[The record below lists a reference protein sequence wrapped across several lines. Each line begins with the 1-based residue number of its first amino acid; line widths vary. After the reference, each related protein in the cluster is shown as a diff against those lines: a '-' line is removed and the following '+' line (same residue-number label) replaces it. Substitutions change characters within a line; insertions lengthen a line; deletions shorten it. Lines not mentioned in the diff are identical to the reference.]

1 MKLYNTMT
9 GRKEEF
15 VPLDGKQVKMYGCGP
30 TVYNYFHIGNARAFT
45 IYDVLRRYLE
55 YRGYNV
61 KYVQNFTDIDDKMI
75 TNAGKEGTT
84 VREMAEKYI
93 REYFIDADGLGIKR
107 ADVYPRATENIDA
120 IIEMAGKLVDK
131 GYAYAASDGSVY
143 YSTSKF
149 GEYGKLS
156 KQNLE
161 DLREGAR
168 VEVDEEKNDAM
179 DFALWKA
186 QKPGEPAWDSP
197 WGKGRPGW
205 HIECS
210 AMANKYL
217 GETIDIHCGGQD
229 LVFPHHENEIAQS
242 EAANGKPF
250 TRYWV
255 HIAFLNIDN
264 EKMSKSKGN
273 FFTVRDIAQH
283 YGYDVIRF
291 FLVSAHYRSPFNFS
305 EENLKQSESA
315 LERIRNCVANLEH
328 LAQSAAG
335 TELSKDDEKSME
347 RLSGYRG
354 KFIEAMDDDLNTAD
368 ALGAIFELVK
378 DINKSISG
386 DSPLALINHAIG
398 LINEMTGV
406 LGITVKKNGE
416 KPDEE
421 IEAMIKERE
430 QARKD
435 KNYKLADE
443 IREKLSQMGIVLED
457 TPQGTRWKRG

>member
-1 MKLYNTMT
+1 
-9 GRKEEF
+9 
-15 VPLDGKQVKMYGCGP
+15 
-30 TVYNYFHIGNARAFT
+30 
-45 IYDVLRRYLE
+45 
-55 YRGYNV
+55 
-61 KYVQNFTDIDDKMI
+61 
-75 TNAGKEGTT
+75 
-84 VREMAEKYI
+84 
-93 REYFIDADGLGIKR
+93 
-107 ADVYPRATENIDA
+107 
-120 IIEMAGKLVDK
+120 
-131 GYAYAASDGSVY
+131 
-143 YSTSKF
+143 
-149 GEYGKLS
+149 
-156 KQNLE
+156 
-161 DLREGAR
+161 
-168 VEVDEEKNDAM
+168 
-179 DFALWKA
+179 
-186 QKPGEPAWDSP
+186 
-197 WGKGRPGW
+197 
-205 HIECS
+205 
-210 AMANKYL
+210 
-217 GETIDIHCGGQD
+217 
-229 LVFPHHENEIAQS
+229 VFPHHENEIAQS

-250 TRYWV
+250 ARYWV

>member
-15 VPLDGKQVKMYGCGP
+15 VPLNGKQVKMYGCGP
-30 TVYNYFHIGNARAFT
+30 TVYNYFHIGNARSFT

-75 TNAGKEGTT
+75 ANAGKEGTT
-84 VREMAEKYI
+84 VREMAEKY
-93 REYFIDADGLGIKR
+93 RGIFYRRRRPCLKR
-107 ADVYPRATENIDA
+107 ADVYPRATENIDS
-120 IIEMAGKLVDK
+120 IIELAGKLVDK

-156 KQNLE
+156 KQNIE
-161 DLREGAR
+161 ELREGAR

-250 TRYWV
+250 ARYWV

-283 YGYDVIRF
+283 YGYEVIRF
-291 FLVSAHYRSPFNFS
+291 FLVSAHYRNPFNFS
-305 EENLKQSESA
+305 EENLKQSENA
-315 LERIRNCVANLEH
+315 LERIRNCAANLEH

-335 TELSKDDEKSME
+335 TELSKDDEKTME
-347 RLSGYRG
+347 RLSGYRD

-378 DINKSISG
+378 DINKSITG
-386 DSPLALINHAIG
+386 DSSLALINHAID

-406 LGITVKKNGE
+406 LGITVKKNDG

-421 IEAMIKERE
+421 IEALIKERE

-443 IREKLSQMGIVLED
+443 IREKLSHMGIVLED